1 MGFYV
6 YTEKT
11 SHIFYFTFAS
21 WWILSVYISVFFSID
36 IAHLFMFML
45 SSHIY
50 YSVLSYLVSFEE
62 ARLVREGNKK
72 KIIFTVIGYIPP
84 HKIHHFVTKKTST
97 PPKPPTSRFFSPF
110 FLIPSLIWPTLPLQV
125 KCSFVWNELRTASPT
140 NHLVQIARSL
150 ELPAPVLQACVISP
164 SGTVTV

>member
-97 PPKPPTSRFFSPF
+97 PPKPPTSRFFSLF
-110 FLIPSLIWPTLPLQV
+110 FWYLPLFDQPCLFKLSV
-125 KCSFVWNELRTASPT
+125 RLYEMNSGQPVRPTISSKSHAHWSFQ
-140 NHLVQIARSL
+140 HQCYKH
-150 ELPAPVLQACVISP
+150 VL
-164 SGTVTV
+164 

>member
-1 MGFYV
+1 MNSNVFTPLHNDKMGFYV

-50 YSVLSYLVSFEE
+50 YSVLSYQLASRKQDWWGRVTKKNHFYRY
-62 ARLVREGNKK
+62 RLH
-72 KIIFTVIGYIPP
+72 PP

-97 PPKPPTSRFFSPF
+97 PPKPPTSRFFSLF
-110 FLIPSLIWPTLPLQV
+110 FDTFPYLTNL
-125 KCSFVWNELRTASPT
+125 AS
-140 NHLVQIARSL
+140 S
-150 ELPAPVLQACVISP
+150 S
-164 SGTVTV
+164 